1 MSSLSIRVEEDLKK
15 EMSTLDINWS
25 EYIRETIRA
34 KIAEEKRRKA
44 GKELLTSLENGEHR
58 VPEGFINDAIRRTRE
73 TR

>member
-1 MSSLSIRVEEDLKK
+1 MSSLSVRVEEDLKK
-15 EMSTLDINWS
+15 EMTALDINWS

-44 GKELLTSLENGEHR
+44 GKELLTSLEKGEHR

>member
-1 MSSLSIRVEEDLKK
+1 MSVRVEDDLKK
-15 EMSTLDINWS
+15 EMTALDINWS

-44 GKELLTSLENGEHR
+44 GEELLTSLEKGEHM
-58 VPEGFINDAIRRTRE
+58 VPEGFITDAIRRTRE